1 MICALAGAPMTGEA
15 QVAAPIEPNPNGV
28 MNMVRWTMRAAA
40 LTVAALVAAC
50 GGGDKAPITSVKVM
64 GDSLADSGTF
74 GLKFTVQGAAAT
86 GTGSTP
92 IWPEIVNARSALP
105 ELCPAYRQG
114 SVGFTTAAGCTN
126 YAIGG
131 GRINY
136 AQDASNPLSIR
147 TQLARAATVHGA
159 YTAQDLLLIDGGGN
173 DAADLAGAFLGAQ
186 TPAGA
191 AAYRSLLLT
200 LLPAATVDG
209 LLAQGTA
216 GAAQAGGAY
225 MQALANAFH
234 DAIKAQALDKGAQK
248 VVVLNAPDITLTPR
262 FAAVLA
268 GVAQASGGGAAG
280 QAAAGQIQGVIRQW
294 VGAFNTQLATKFNGV
309 SSVAIVDFFAIFN
322 DQVANPSKY
331 GLTNA
336 KDTACPVTGV
346 GSDGLPSYTFPT
358 CTAAVLSANPP
369 TGKTADWWKTHLF
382 SDGFHPTPKG
392 HELMAGEVIKA
403 ITAKGWN

>member
-1 MICALAGAPMTGEA
+1 MRILTGDMDMA
-15 QVAAPIEPNPNGV
+15 
-28 MNMVRWTMRAAA
+28 RWTMRAAA
-40 LTVAALVAAC
+40 LAVAALVAAC
-50 GGGDKAPITSVKVM
+50 GGGENAPITSVKVM

-74 GLKFTVQGAAAT
+74 GLKFTVQGSAPT
-86 GTGSTP
+86 GAGSTP
-92 IWPEIVNARSALP
+92 IWPEIVNSRSALP

-114 SVGFTTAAGCTN
+114 AAGFTTAAGCTN

-147 TQLARAATVHGA
+147 TQLARAASVHGT

-191 AAYRSLLLT
+191 AAYRSLLIT

-209 LLAQGTA
+209 LLAQGST

-234 DAIKAQALDKGAQK
+234 DSIKAQALDKGAQK

-268 GVAQASGGGAAG
+268 GVAQASGGGATG
-280 QAAAGQIQGVIRQW
+280 QAAAAQIQGVIRQW
-294 VGAFNTQLATKFNGV
+294 VGAFNAQLASKFNGV

-331 GLTNA
+331 GFTNA

-358 CTAAVLSANPP
+358 CTATALSAKPP
-369 TGKTADWWKTHLF
+369 TGGTADWWKTYIF

-392 HELMAGEVIKA
+392 HELMAGEVLKA

>member
-1 MICALAGAPMTGEA
+1 MDMA
-15 QVAAPIEPNPNGV
+15 
-28 MNMVRWTMRAAA
+28 RWTMRAAA
-40 LTVAALVAAC
+40 LAVAALVAAC
-50 GGGDKAPITSVKVM
+50 GGGENAPITSVKVM

-74 GLKFTVQGAAAT
+74 GLKFTVQGTAGT
-86 GTGSTP
+86 GAGSTP

-114 SVGFTTAAGCTN
+114 AAGFTTAAGCTN

-147 TQLARAATVHGA
+147 TQLARAASVHGT

-191 AAYRSLLLT
+191 AAYRSLLIT

-209 LLAQGTA
+209 LLAQGSA

-234 DAIKAQALDKGAQK
+234 DSIKAQALDKGAQK

-268 GVAQASGGGAAG
+268 GVAQASGGGATG
-280 QAAAGQIQGVIRQW
+280 QAAAMQIQGVIRQW
-294 VGAFNTQLATKFNGV
+294 VGAFNAQLGSKFNGV

-322 DQVANPSKY
+322 DQVTNPSKY
-331 GLTNA
+331 GFTNA

-358 CTAAVLSANPP
+358 CTATALSAKPP
-369 TGKTADWWKTHLF
+369 TGGTADWWKTYIF
-382 SDGFHPTPKG
+382 SDSFHPTPKG
-392 HELMAGEVIKA
+392 HELMAGEVLKA

>member
-1 MICALAGAPMTGEA
+1 MA
-15 QVAAPIEPNPNGV
+15 
-28 MNMVRWTMRAAA
+28 RWTMKAAA
-40 LTVAALVAAC
+40 LAVAALVAAC
-50 GGGDKAPITSVKVM
+50 GGGENAPITSVKVM

-74 GLKFTVQGAAAT
+74 GLKFTVQGSAPT
-86 GTGSTP
+86 GAGSTP
-92 IWPEIVNARSALP
+92 IWPELVNARSALP
-105 ELCPAYRQG
+105 ELCAAYRQG
-114 SVGFTTAAGCTN
+114 TAGFTTAAGCTN

-136 AQDASNPLSIR
+136 AQDASNLLSIR
-147 TQLARAATVHGA
+147 TQLARGQRAGT

-173 DAADLAGAFLGAQ
+173 DSADLAGAFLGAQ

-200 LLPAATVDG
+200 LLPADTVDG
-209 LLAQGTA
+209 LLAQGST
-216 GAAQAGGAY
+216 GAAKAGGAY
-225 MQALANAFH
+225 MQALANAFF
-234 DAIKAQALDKGAQK
+234 DSIKAQALDKGAQK

-268 GVAQASGGGAAG
+268 GVAQASGGGATG
-280 QAAAGQIQGVIRQW
+280 QAAAAQIQGVIREW
-294 VGAFNTQLATKFNGV
+294 VAAFNAQLNSKFTGV
-309 SSVAIVDFFAIFN
+309 SAVAIVDLFGIFN

-331 GLTNA
+331 GFTNV

-346 GSDGLPSYTFPT
+346 GSDGLPSYSFPT
-358 CTAAVLSANPP
+358 CTASALSAKPP
-369 TGKTADWWKTHLF
+369 AGGTADWWNTYIF

-392 HELMAGEVIKA
+392 HELIAGEVIKA